1 MTDKPAIQP
10 FDPFV
15 TTIPVESPSCFGAVV
30 AVPHAVATRETI
42 VTMARVS
49 WRRDMGDS
57 GVGKQ

>member
-1 MTDKPAIQP
+1 
-10 FDPFV
+10 
-15 TTIPVESPSCFGAVV
+15 VV

-57 GVGKQ
+57 GVG